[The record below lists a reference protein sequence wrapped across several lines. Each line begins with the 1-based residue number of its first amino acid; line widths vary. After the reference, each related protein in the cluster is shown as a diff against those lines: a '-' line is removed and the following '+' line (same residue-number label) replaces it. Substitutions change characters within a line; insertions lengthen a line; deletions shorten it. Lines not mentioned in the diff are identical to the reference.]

1 MAAEAPGPG
10 GPGRWRRRV
19 PPVLALP
26 AFRRYWLGQWPLLFG
41 KWMQLVG
48 LGYLTFVVTHSAAA
62 VGLVGAVDGL
72 PMLVIT
78 LPAGV
83 LADRYPRR
91 RTLMLTTAGM
101 GLTAALL
108 GAAVLSHRDGLP
120 VLLVAALGFGT
131 FDAADAPTRQALVA
145 DVVPRHQMLGA
156 AALSSTASSASRI
169 LGPTLAGVLL
179 ATVGP
184 GPCFLV
190 VAGLALPFLA
200 VLAVGL
206 RDTPVPAA
214 EAGARR
220 HALTEILEGLRW
232 AAADPR
238 SRWILIGMAAL
249 GLLGVGYMPYLP
261 VFAREQL
268 HGGGQMLGLCYT
280 MGGIGALLGGL
291 GITAASG
298 RVPRGRLLLMAAP
311 VYAAALF
318 GLTRSHA
325 PVTAFPALMGISL
338 AFVAVNTAMLSTLQS
353 ETPPRLRGRVL
364 SLYSLLMSGAAPFG
378 TLLYAGLSR
387 VVPLFDAI
395 GAGALV
401 VGATLLLAATR
412 PALRQLH

>member
-1 MAAEAPGPG
+1 M
-10 GPGRWRRRV
+10 
-19 PPVLALP
+19 PPVLGLP

-48 LGYLTFVVTHSAAA
+48 LGYLTFLVTHSVTA

-72 PMLVIT
+72 PMLLIT

-91 RTLMLTTAGM
+91 RTLMLTTTGM
-101 GLTAALL
+101 GLTAAVL

-120 VLLVAALGFGT
+120 VLLAAALGFGV
-131 FDAADAPTRQALVA
+131 FDAADAPTRQAFVA
-145 DVVPRHQMLGA
+145 DLVPRRHMLGA
-156 AALSSTASSASRI
+156 TALSSTASSASRI

-190 VAGLALPFLA
+190 IAGLALPFLA
-200 VLAVGL
+200 VLVFGL
-206 RDTPVPAA
+206 RGAPGPVLRS
-214 EAGARR
+214 GRRR
-220 HALTEILEGLRW
+220 HVLTEIREGLRW
-232 AAADPR
+232 AAQDPR

-268 HGGGQMLGLCYT
+268 HGDAQVLGLCYT

-291 GITAASG
+291 AITAASG
-298 RVPRGRLLLMAAP
+298 RLPRGRLLLMAAP

-318 GLTRSHA
+318 GLTRSTA
-325 PVTAFPALMGISL
+325 PATAFLALMGISL
-338 AFVAVNTAMLSTLQS
+338 AFVAANTAMLSTLQS
-353 ETPPRLRGRVL
+353 ETPPELRGRVL
-364 SLYSLLMSGAAPFG
+364 SLYTLLMGGAAPFG

-387 VVPLFDAI
+387 IVPLFDAI
-395 GAGALV
+395 GVGGLM

-412 PALRQLH
+412 PALRHLR